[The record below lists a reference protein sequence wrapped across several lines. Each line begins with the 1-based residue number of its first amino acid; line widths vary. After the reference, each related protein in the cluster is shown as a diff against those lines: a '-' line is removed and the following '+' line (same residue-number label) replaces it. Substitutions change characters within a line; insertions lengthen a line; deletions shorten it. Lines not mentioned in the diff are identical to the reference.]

1 MINYNWRIYYVFY
14 FNKMVSLSNFDVTM
28 NFT

>member
-1 MINYNWRIYYVFY
+1 MINYNWRIYYVLY
-14 FNKMVSLSNFDVTM
+14 FNKMLNLFYFDVTM